1 MSTVEES
8 LFISQFLAA
17 YATQATKFPVDFISP
32 GLAPNWTSKRATFER
47 PAKPVKPD
55 APEGSI
61 QVTIKSLKTG
71 QWTVDVPAQGTI
83 ADLKEALQTKAGIE
97 VSTQRLVL
105 KGKTLVDSK
114 SLEEYGLSTGSVV
127 HLFSKTGATGST
139 PTVTESSTV
148 ASSAADTSSS
158 TAQESESGGATSVS
172 KKPVVTSY
180 RGLSEEGTTIAREAD
195 FWYWLNDQ
203 LKEKLGSKEDASLM
217 MKGFLGQYRD
227 LIGNA
232 NTKEIEKG
240 IKK

>member
-17 YATQATKFPVDFISP
+17 YATQATKFPADFISP

-55 APEGSI
+55 APQGAI

-105 KGKTLVDSK
+105 KGKALVDNK
-114 SLEEYGLSTGSVV
+114 SLEEYGISTGSIV
-127 HLFSKTGATGST
+127 HLFSKAGATPTAASSTADAAST
-139 PTVTESSTV
+139 P
-148 ASSAADTSSS
+148 ASP
-158 TAQESESGGATSVS
+158 AQESESTTASGVTSVP
-172 KKPVVTSY
+172 KKPMVASY
-180 RGLSEEGTTIAREAD
+180 RGLSEEATGIAKEAE

-232 NTKEIEKG
+232 NTKDIEKE